1 MDAIEEIAME
11 ELPPKTLKTQL
22 VRLDHGLK
30 QIERK
35 QFAGIQRAPGSLPVL
50 EAFQEFLDNE
60 RKRSKRRMVALCTF
74 FVLLLLVTAGAG
86 MGVIYWQMQRV
97 ASDYD
102 TVKTQTAEIDAKR
115 VAEDEVTRRLLATLE
130 SRLGAD
136 SQRII
141 ERHGELLAAHTT
153 TAQQVTQDGES
164 LAAMMAVLDKLAGEN
179 EVLKEGLERIAK
191 EQAAISQARRTQAES
206 RMLEDARIS
215 ASRGHAANAIERPA
229 VEPRTRS
236 KVTDPSTLSLTIV
249 PLGELNGIRW
259 RLPVI
264 PE

>member
-35 QFAGIQRAPGSLPVL
+35 QFSGIQRAPGSLPVL

-60 RKRSKRRMVALCTF
+60 HKRSKRRIVALCTF

-86 MGVIYWQMQRV
+86 TGVVYWQMQRV
-97 ASDYD
+97 AKDYD
-102 TVKTQTAEIDAKR
+102 AVKTQTSEIDAKR
-115 VAEDEVTRRLLATLE
+115 VAEDEMTRRLLATLE

-136 SQRII
+136 TQRII
-141 ERHGELLAAHTT
+141 ARHGELLAAHTT
-153 TAQQVTQDGES
+153 TAQQVTQDGQS
-164 LAAMMAVLDKLAGEN
+164 LAAMMAVLERLAGEN
-179 EVLKEGLERIAK
+179 AIMKEGLKRIVK
-191 EQAAISQARRTQAES
+191 EQATISQARRTQAES
-206 RMLEDARIS
+206 TTPGDTRIS
-215 ASRGHAANAIERPA
+215 WSRGHTANTIELPVVVA
-229 VEPRTRS
+229 STRAEA
-236 KVTDPSTLSLTIV
+236 TDPSTLSLTIV
-249 PLGELNGIRW
+249 PPGERNGIRW